1 MSRATAIRRPARRA
15 RRAGPRCHESGGR
28 PPDRRRRTRCRTRRA
43 PGRRRAR
50 SPSTSVASSCW
61 SAPGS
66 TTRSP
71 SSTRTG
77 SGRVGDHSTSMPS
90 NCSGAE
96 WSRNS
101 PVPARSSRTS
111 TTHSVEEIDVN
122 SATSTWVTYADGRK
136 VDVGALWNSTAE
148 LTAFQKRLALRMRG
162 TGEGRLDTS
171 SPMLTMQSNDGS
183 RIVMVLGGD
192 TEHGISTHPRI
203 AIRRF
208 VVRQVGLDGLAEL
221 GLFPLELVGQ
231 LRALVRCG
239 FTMLVSGPPGA
250 GKTTLLTELLGE
262 VSPLERIITVEK
274 NLLELRLEDDPRHPD
289 APALFTRHSN
299 AEGEGE
305 ITTRQLVELTR
316 RLNPDRVV
324 VGELVEDEAL
334 DMLDVASMC
343 KRGSLAT
350 IHAHTADIVL
360 QRLAYYV
367 SKSNTNLPEFAV
379 WSLIAQ
385 TVDFVVHIDLVRNA
399 AADQA
404 TTRRVTSIVEV
415 GGLGERGGIAST
427 EVWGLD
433 DAGELDAARAAVT
446 AAPQPAAH
454 VRILPRPVRDARGH
468 RDLGD
473 DAAGPL
479 DGAAGP
485 RGRRR
490 RRSGRRAERRARAAD
505 GTAATRRQPRGFV
518 RRGRPGSASSCSR
531 SPDGSSRALVIA
543 DGHLVLGRR
552 VPAPRL
558 RSRRRRRTHRCAGL
572 LDREPARRAPRR
584 RPADRRD
591 RVDRSVRPT
600 DHPARGSPAVGS
612 ARPPGSRHRV
622 PALRRRARRSARR
635 PRLPPGC

>member
-1 MSRATAIRRPARRA
+1 MNPTTTQRRTADELDAPVRDVTTRVADRLIDAVERDAEQLERPTGHAPLAIDERRQQLLVGAWINDEVTLVNEDRL
-15 RRAGPRCHESGGR
+15 RAGHR
-28 PPDRRRRTRCRTRRA
+28 PLDLDAEQRLRRRV
-43 PGRRRAR
+43 
-50 SPSTSVASSCW
+50 VAEL
-61 SAPGS
+61 
-66 TTRSP
+66 
-71 SSTRTG
+71 TG
-77 SGRVGDHSTSMPS
+77 AGPLEPYLND
-90 NCSGAE
+90 A
-96 WSRNS
+96 
-101 PVPARSSRTS
+101 A
-111 TTHSVEEIDVN
+111 VEEIDVN
-122 SATSTWVTYADGRK
+122 SAASTWVTYADGRK
-136 VDVGALWNSTAE
+136 VDVGALWNTNAD

-192 TEHGISTHPRI
+192 AEHGISTHPRI

-208 VVRQVGLDGLAEL
+208 VVRQVGLDGLAHL
-221 GLFPLELVGQ
+221 GLLPHHLVEQ

-367 SKSNTNLPEFAV
+367 SKSNTQLPEFAV

-399 AADQA
+399 ATDQG

-415 GGLGERGGIAST
+415 GGLGERGGVAST

-433 DAGELDAARAAVT
+433 DNGELT
-446 AAPQPAAH
+446 QIAP
-454 VRILPRPVRDARGH
+454 L
-468 RDLGD
+468 
-473 DAAGPL
+473 
-479 DGAAGP
+479 
-485 RGRRR
+485 
-490 RRSGRRAERRARAAD
+490 S
-505 GTAATRRQPRGFV
+505 TR
-518 RRGRPGSASSCSR
+518 
-531 SPDGSSRALVIA
+531 
-543 DGHLVLGRR
+543 HLN
-552 VPAPRL
+552 RL
-558 RSRRRRRTHRCAGL
+558 RMSGYS
-572 LDREPARRAPRR
+572 PARFAL
-584 RPADRRD
+584 
-591 RVDRSVRPT
+591 
-600 DHPARGSPAVGS
+600 RGSP
-612 ARPPGSRHRV
+612 
-622 PALRRRARRSARR
+622 
-635 PRLPPGC
+635 

>member
-1 MSRATAIRRPARRA
+1 MIVGTHTGPRPARPVRVLDPVVASVTDRVALRLIDAVERDEERATGGAPLATDERRQQLLVGAWISDEISTINEERLRDGVGPLDADDEHDVRA
-15 RRAGPRCHESGGR
+15 RVVADLTGAGPLEPYLHDER
-28 PPDRRRRTRCRTRRA
+28 
-43 PGRRRAR
+43 
-50 SPSTSVASSCW
+50 
-61 SAPGS
+61 
-66 TTRSP
+66 
-71 SSTRTG
+71 
-77 SGRVGDHSTSMPS
+77 
-90 NCSGAE
+90 
-96 WSRNS
+96 
-101 PVPARSSRTS
+101 
-111 TTHSVEEIDVN
+111 VEEIDVN
-122 SATSTWVTYADGRK
+122 SAASTWITYADGRK
-136 VDVGALWNSTAE
+136 IDVGSLWASNTE

-183 RIVMVLGGD
+183 RIVMVLGGSS
-192 TEHGISTHPRI
+192 EHGISTHPRI

-208 VVRQVGLDGLAEL
+208 VVRQVGLSGLADL
-221 GLFPLELVGQ
+221 GLFPPELVGR

-274 NLLELRLEDDPRHPD
+274 NLLELRLEDDSRHPD

-305 ITTRQLVELTR
+305 ITTRELVELTR

-404 TTRRVTSIVEV
+404 PIRRVTSIIEV
-415 GGLGERGGIAST
+415 GGLGEAGGVSST
-427 EVWGLD
+427 EVWGMSD
-433 DAGELDAARAAVT
+433 DGDGDLRQL
-446 AAPQPAAH
+446 APLSTRH
-454 VRILPRPVRDARGH
+454 LH
-468 RDLGD
+468 RLR
-473 DAAGPL
+473 L
-479 DGAAGP
+479 
-485 RGRRR
+485 
-490 RRSGRRAERRARAAD
+490 SGY
-505 GTAATRRQPRGFV
+505 
-518 RRGRPGSASSCSR
+518 
-531 SPDGSSRALVIA
+531 SPDEFAVVG
-543 DGHLVLGRR
+543 GRT
-552 VPAPRL
+552 A
-558 RSRRRRRTHRCAGL
+558 
-572 LDREPARRAPRR
+572 
-584 RPADRRD
+584 
-591 RVDRSVRPT
+591 
-600 DHPARGSPAVGS
+600 
-612 ARPPGSRHRV
+612 
-622 PALRRRARRSARR
+622 
-635 PRLPPGC
+635 

>member
-1 MSRATAIRRPARRA
+1 MTTNGRRGRAPHVLDPIVAVVTDRVALRLIDAIERDEESQAPSHLATDERRQQLMVGAWISDEVAAINEDRLRTGIGPLGIDDEHDVRSRVVAELTG
-15 RRAGPRCHESGGR
+15 AGPLEPYLSDDG
-28 PPDRRRRTRCRTRRA
+28 
-43 PGRRRAR
+43 
-50 SPSTSVASSCW
+50 
-61 SAPGS
+61 
-66 TTRSP
+66 
-71 SSTRTG
+71 
-77 SGRVGDHSTSMPS
+77 
-90 NCSGAE
+90 
-96 WSRNS
+96 
-101 PVPARSSRTS
+101 
-111 TTHSVEEIDVN
+111 VEEIDVN
-122 SATSTWVTYADGRK
+122 SATSTWVTYANGRK
-136 VDVGALWNSTAE
+136 VDVGALWASTAD

-183 RIVMVLGGD
+183 RIVMVLGGSS
-192 TEHGISTHPRI
+192 EHGISTHPRI

-208 VVRQVGLDGLAEL
+208 VVRQAGLDGLADL
-221 GLFPLELVGQ
+221 GLFPVGLVSQ

-305 ITTRQLVELTR
+305 ITTRELVELTR

-399 AADQA
+399 AADQPPV
-404 TTRRVTSIVEV
+404 RRVTSIIEV
-415 GGLGERGGIAST
+415 GGLGEAGGVSST
-427 EVWGLD
+427 EVWGLG
-433 DAGELDAARAAVT
+433 DADELVQV
-446 AAPQPAAH
+446 APLSTRHLKRLRQ
-454 VRILPRPVRDARGH
+454 
-468 RDLGD
+468 
-473 DAAGPL
+473 
-479 DGAAGP
+479 
-485 RGRRR
+485 
-490 RRSGRRAERRARAAD
+490 SGY
-505 GTAATRRQPRGFV
+505 
-518 RRGRPGSASSCSR
+518 
-531 SPDGSSRALVIA
+531 SPDSFSL
-543 DGHLVLGRR
+543 
-552 VPAPRL
+552 
-558 RSRRRRRTHRCAGL
+558 AGGG
-572 LDREPARRAPRR
+572 A
-584 RPADRRD
+584 
-591 RVDRSVRPT
+591 
-600 DHPARGSPAVGS
+600 
-612 ARPPGSRHRV
+612 
-622 PALRRRARRSARR
+622 
-635 PRLPPGC
+635 